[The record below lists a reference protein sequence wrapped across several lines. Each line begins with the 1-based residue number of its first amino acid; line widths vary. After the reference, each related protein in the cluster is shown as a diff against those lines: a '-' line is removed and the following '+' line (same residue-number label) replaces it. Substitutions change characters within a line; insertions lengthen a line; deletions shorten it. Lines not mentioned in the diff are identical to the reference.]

1 MLTKLIEKIIE
12 SNKDEWFQKVA
23 EAYDFIKKETL
34 AQMFPCEFCKIS
46 RNSFSYRTPPM
57 AASSF
62 SGIYSAVVTTE
73 PFR

>member
-23 EAYDFIKKETL
+23 EACDFIKKETL
-34 AQMFPCEFCKIS
+34 AQVFPCEFCKIS

>member
-23 EAYDFIKKETL
+23 EACDFIKKETL
-34 AQMFPCEFCKIS
+34 AQVFPCEFCEIS